1 MKLLTD
7 DENFREYLMGLN
19 ESHVCEVGNSYI
31 PTEIKRQTLM
41 EFSNEL
47 GQFISDNSNEYV
59 LDAEAPEELQRM
71 QLDSYIQGLSRSKVC
86 AVYKNYVESYCV
98 IEDLMILNEHNRIE
112 LITLLT
118 RHPFEYLELLNREI
132 LN

>member
-19 ESHVCEVGNSYI
+19 ELHVCEMGNSYI

-41 EFSNEL
+41 DFSEDIGEF
-47 GQFISDNSNEYV
+47 ITDNYNANAV
-59 LDAEAPEELQRM
+59 DTDAPEELQRS
-71 QLDSYIQGLSRSKVC
+71 QVSSYIQGLSRSKVC
-86 AVYKNYVESYCV
+86 EVYTNYVESYCV

-112 LITLLT
+112 LITHLT
-118 RHPFEYLELLNREI
+118 RHSFDYLELLNREV